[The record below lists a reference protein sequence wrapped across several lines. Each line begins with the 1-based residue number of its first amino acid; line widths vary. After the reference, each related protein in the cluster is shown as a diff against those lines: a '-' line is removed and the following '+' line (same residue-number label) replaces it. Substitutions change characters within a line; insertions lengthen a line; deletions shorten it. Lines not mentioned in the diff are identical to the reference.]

1 MAHFFVGKTLT
12 TNMNLERIQSEVE
25 ARVAATEPAAEV
37 LLCELSGDRVRIFID
52 HPNGVDLELCERV
65 TRALSSLRETFSIE
79 VSSPG
84 PKRPLTKPDHFQRFL
99 GSRAKI
105 RTRSEHEG
113 RRNFTG
119 ELVAADD
126 AGVTIGSDGT
136 LVTLAWSDI
145 SRSNLVP

>member
-1 MAHFFVGKTLT
+1 MDITQ
-12 TNMNLERIQSEVE
+12 IQPEIE
-25 ARVAATEPAAEV
+25 QRLAAAEPELEV
-37 LLCELSGDRVRIFID
+37 LLCEVNGGGIRIFID
-52 HPNGVDLELCERV
+52 HPNGVDLDLCERA
-65 TRALSSLRETFSIE
+65 TRALRAIREDYALEI
-79 VSSPG
+79 SSPG

-113 RRNFTG
+113 RKNFTG
-119 ELVAADD
+119 ELIAADD

-136 LVTLAWSDI
+136 LVTLAWTDI